1 MAYFVGTQQFPSIYE
16 ASRFLAQ
23 NPQPGVT
30 ITSAPVAPAGML
42 TKPAPTVKQT
52 VPVGTPSTP
61 PKQMPG
67 ESGPFDPNAPVPT
80 PAPAPAPAPQQTGP
94 VGIPSSDPTK
104 TQPGETGP
112 FDPNAEPPAP
122 APAPEPETE
131 LAPPKPLPDTK
142 DAEPAPEPEGI
153 TTFTFFKGDETGDAN
168 PAALYDRGDST
179 QLTQAELQE
188 YFSDEGSGMLR
199 EAFGTFNNYL
209 AYMTEREQLIQSGDY
224 DVGNWDEYSGSL
236 TEDELLLL
244 EGEDL
249 TQYGDD
255 AASDMPELEQRR
267 LLEQSSAYDRWVN
280 SEANQ
285 ALLEKYGVGSTIYN
299 QDGDKYEWNGSAYV
313 KTVKQEQM
321 GVGDYVKAGILAA
334 MNYFGAGALNE
345 FFTAETLTLASGQ
358 VVPGPAM
365 SATLASG
372 TTSGILSAATQYAA
386 TGEVD
391 FGDALE
397 SALSAG
403 LTTEVINQLTEA
415 GVFDDLKKSLNNL
428 TQDTV
433 QLADGT
439 ELPLDGNLVTLAD
452 GTTVNY
458 SDFIT
463 QTAEAGNA
471 VVAEINRSL
480 PEFLSTIAD
489 AFEDSGAAQGVV
501 NVIEGMT
508 TETQPY
514 PGSESPQV
522 AVNIPSG
529 GRDIFAG
536 DAEQVE
542 QVEEPEEVPPE
553 ENILA
558 DTTQEATGLEERT
571 ITEDI
576 LGEYLEPIRADITA
590 SEQRIISQTQEFLA
604 SALANLPPNISQ
616 EELRTI
622 VEEIVANAP
631 QAETLSEDQ
640 VDVIVNSAV
649 DAVRVDLETAETERQ
664 EIRAG
669 QEAIRSEL
677 SSDIQSLEERLNSLP
692 PEIREIVAEQ
702 LASLEITD
710 DISSVR
716 QAVTALEE
724 VVSNI
729 QPGTTPEQVAE
740 QIEQADLVTSE
751 ELETTAEGLFAAI
764 QAMAEGQTVELT
776 TAQSELLAE
785 ITEGDA
791 EVIERLSQYQGQ
803 LEDYLEER
811 DITFDTVTGELSSD
825 IERLQQQ
832 AEEFESRTEERF
844 EESAQERVEIYQG
857 LLNRL
862 DEFRRGAEVDLSE
875 TEIRVLSE
883 VTGVEERLLQQASEN
898 AEEFNALLAQQGIQF
913 EEVTDSLRADIAASE
928 QRTGERI
935 TGLEERMDANA
946 IEQLAQ
952 LTGLRVEFLE
962 GISNVEAAAIASSR
976 GLSDQ
981 ITEEITGIRGET
993 AAQIEGMSERLTER
1007 INEYEAQTG
1016 EQLEMAAE
1024 ERAVLGGQLGTL
1036 TSDVARVAEDV
1047 IRANGRIEDM
1057 DAESRQRYDEL
1068 GLSIEELSLR
1078 VGVNLEALQEGM
1090 LTQESA
1096 MRELIEET
1104 AQQTEERVGVQI
1116 TGLGEQ
1122 IAGIGEGVTGLGQAL
1137 GVGLLGLA
1145 AAQPTAQ
1152 EIAAA
1157 MPRQPVEFDPFL
1169 KGLSPFQPLTPLSLS
1184 PIREKDAT
1192 SELNKFIGRQTGML
1206 V

>member
-1 MAYFVGTQQFPSIYE
+1 MARYGDILEINGQLVEFTPVGY
-16 ASRFLAQ
+16 
-23 NPQPGVT
+23 V
-30 ITSAPVAPAGML
+30 PVKGREGML
-42 TKPAPTVKQT
+42 TKPAPTKQPAPT
-52 VPVGTPSTP
+52 QTGPIGTPSTP

-80 PAPAPAPAPQQTGP
+80 PAPAPAPAPAPQQTGP
-94 VGIPSSDPTK
+94 IGVPSSDPTK

-112 FDPNAEPPAP
+112 FDPNAEPLAP

-131 LAPPKPLPDTK
+131 IAPPKPLPDTK
-142 DAEPAPEPEGI
+142 DVEPAPEPEGI

-224 DVGNWDEYSGSL
+224 DVGNWDEYTGAL

-267 LLEQSSAYDRWVN
+267 LLEQSSAYDRWIN

-536 DAEQVE
+536 GAE
-542 QVEEPEEVPPE
+542 QVEEPEEVPSE
-553 ENILA
+553 EDILA
-558 DTTQEATGLEERT
+558 DTTQEATGLEEGT

-590 SEQRIISQTQEFLA
+590 SEERILTQTQEFLA

-640 VDVIVNSAV
+640 VDVLVNSAV
-649 DAVRVDLETAETERQ
+649 DSVRVDLETAETERE

-677 SSDIQSLEERLNSLP
+677 SSDIQSLEERLNGLP
-692 PEIREIVAEQ
+692 PEIRAIVAEQ
-702 LASLEITD
+702 LENLEITD
-710 DISSVR
+710 DITSVR

-729 QPGTTPEQVAE
+729 QPGTTPQQVEE
-740 QIEQADLVTSE
+740 QIEQADLVTST
-751 ELETTAEGLFAAI
+751 ELKTTAEGLFAAI

-785 ITEGDA
+785 IAEGDA

-803 LEDYLEER
+803 LENYLEER
-811 DITFDTVTGELSSD
+811 DITFDTVTNELSSD
-825 IERLQQQ
+825 IGRLEEQ
-832 AEEFESRTEERF
+832 A
-844 EESAQERVEIYQG
+844 
-857 LLNRL
+857 
-862 DEFRRGAEVDLSE
+862 AE
-875 TEIRVLSE
+875 
-883 VTGVEERLLQQASEN
+883 
-898 AEEFNALLAQQGIQF
+898 
-913 EEVTDSLRADIAASE
+913 
-928 QRTGERI
+928 TGERI
-935 TGLEERMDANA
+935 AGLEERMDANA
-946 IEQLAQ
+946 IQQLAQ
-952 LTGLRVEFLE
+952 LTGLRTEFLE

-1016 EQLEMAAE
+1016 QQLEMAAE

-1036 TSDVARVAEDV
+1036 TSNVARVAEDV

-1137 GVGLLGLA
+1137 GAGLLGLA

-1157 MPRQPVEFDPFL
+1157 MPRQPVKFDPFL

-1184 PIREKDAT
+1184 PIKEKDAT

>member
-1 MAYFVGTQQFPSIYE
+1 MARYGDILEINGQLVEFTPVGYVPIAGRE
-16 ASRFLAQ
+16 
-23 NPQPGVT
+23 
-30 ITSAPVAPAGML
+30 GML
-42 TKPAPTVKQT
+42 TKPAPTKQPAPT
-52 VPVGTPSTP
+52 QTGPIGTPSTP

-142 DAEPAPEPEGI
+142 DVEPAPEPEGI

-553 ENILA
+553 EDILA

-640 VDVIVNSAV
+640 VDVLVNSAV
-649 DAVRVDLETAETERQ
+649 DSVRVDLETAETERQ

-692 PEIREIVAEQ
+692 PEIREIVTEQ
-702 LASLEITD
+702 LENLEITD

-844 EESAQERVEIYQG
+844 EESAQAQVEIYQG

-1007 INEYEAQTG
+1007 ISEYETQTG
-1016 EQLEMAAE
+1016 QQLEMAAE

-1036 TSDVARVAEDV
+1036 TSNVARVAEDV

-1184 PIREKDAT
+1184 PIQEKDAT

>member
-1 MAYFVGTQQFPSIYE
+1 MARYGDILEINGQLVEFTPVGYVPIKGGE
-16 ASRFLAQ
+16 
-23 NPQPGVT
+23 
-30 ITSAPVAPAGML
+30 GML
-42 TKPAPTVKQT
+42 TKPAPTTKQT

-80 PAPAPAPAPQQTGP
+80 PVPAPAPQQTGP
-94 VGIPSSDPTK
+94 VGVPSSDPTK
-104 TQPGETGP
+104 RQPGETGP
-112 FDPNAEPPAP
+112 FDPNAAPP

-142 DAEPAPEPEGI
+142 ESVPASAPETSESRLYPFMYSTRDLPSGGQREPWQDQHVDFLTQEELSVKFGESGDLQQAFGSFDNYLSYMNGMLDLAEEHPEIAWWNIGRVASD
-153 TTFTFFKGDETGDAN
+153 TGETYDATSDPSSYYYGMEEEDMRSGSTALIDAN
-168 PAALYDRGDST
+168 QDRTDSIKTAIEAMNALPEYQQLLQNHNVQTVLQNNDGDVFYFNGLNSAEIYEVEDHLGVKEIASLGMAIALSVLGTPALANALTST
-179 QLTQAELQE
+179 LGA
-188 YFSDEGSGMLR
+188 
-199 EAFGTFNNYL
+199 
-209 AYMTEREQLIQSGDY
+209 
-224 DVGNWDEYSGSL
+224 VGANA
-236 TEDELLLL
+236 
-244 EGEDL
+244 
-249 TQYGDD
+249 
-255 AASDMPELEQRR
+255 AAS
-267 LLEQSSAYDRWVN
+267 S
-280 SEANQ
+280 
-285 ALLEKYGVGSTIYN
+285 I
-299 QDGDKYEWNGSAYV
+299 
-313 KTVKQEQM
+313 
-321 GVGDYVKAGILAA
+321 I
-334 MNYFGAGALNE
+334 
-345 FFTAETLTLASGQ
+345 
-358 VVPGPAM
+358 
-365 SATLASG
+365 
-372 TTSGILSAATQYAA
+372 SAATQLLT

-391 FGDALE
+391 IKDALRSGATSILTGAVLDVIEE
-397 SALSAG
+397 SGIYDSLQEAVGGTTTDQLLDADGNIIGKIVRDSAG
-403 LTTEVINQLTEA
+403 EIISSTGIA
-415 GVFDDLKKSLNNL
+415 
-428 TQDTV
+428 
-433 QLADGT
+433 ADEWYTYAT
-439 ELPLDGNLVTLAD
+439 ELGGVIQEGQTIAEQLSTVLDVVPDWLYDAG
-452 GTTVNY
+452 
-458 SDFIT
+458 FE
-463 QTAEAGNA
+463 TAEAINNA
-471 VVAEINRSL
+471 FEEAQAGTGTGTGIGIGTGDGEGV
-480 PEFLSTIAD
+480 STIPVVD
-489 AFEDSGAAQGVV
+489 GV
-501 NVIEGMT
+501 
-508 TETQPY
+508 
-514 PGSESPQV
+514 
-522 AVNIPSG
+522 
-529 GRDIFAG
+529 RDIFAG

-553 ENILA
+553 EDILA
-558 DTTQEATGLEERT
+558 DTTQEATGFEEGT

-590 SEQRIISQTQEFLA
+590 SEQRIINQTQEFLA

-631 QAETLSEDQ
+631 QAETLSEEQ
-640 VDVIVNSAV
+640 VDVLVNSAV
-649 DAVRVDLETAETERQ
+649 DAIRVDLETAETERQ
-664 EIRAG
+664 EIRVE

-677 SSDIQSLEERLNSLP
+677 SSDIQSLEERLNNLP

-710 DISSVR
+710 DIDSVR

-913 EEVTDSLRADIAASE
+913 EEVTDVLRADIATSE

-946 IEQLAQ
+946 VEQLAQ

-1137 GVGLLGLA
+1137 GIGLLGLA
-1145 AAQPTAQ
+1145 GAQPTAQ

-1157 MPRQPVEFDPFL
+1157 MPRQPVKFDPFL

-1184 PIREKDAT
+1184 PIQEKDAT